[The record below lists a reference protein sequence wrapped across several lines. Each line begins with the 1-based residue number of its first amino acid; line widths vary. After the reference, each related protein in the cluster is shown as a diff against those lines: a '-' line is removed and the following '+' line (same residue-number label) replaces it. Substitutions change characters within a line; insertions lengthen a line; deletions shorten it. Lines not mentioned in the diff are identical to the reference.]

1 MEILLGGFFVVII
14 VLLVLLLVQVPKNQH
29 LNQQIL
35 ALQNQLGEIQK
46 RQADSAAQSLQEQA
60 GFYQRSQ
67 AMLNDVHR
75 KLGGLEQAS
84 RQLQELGRDIGELQ
98 DILKAPKLRG
108 NLGEYLLEELLRQVL
123 PERNFETQYRFRD
136 GTVVDAVVR
145 LGDRLVPI
153 DSKFPLESFQRL
165 LTVEGETARREEK
178 RELVRAVR
186 KKIDEIAAKYIK
198 EVEGTYNFALM
209 YIPAE
214 NVFYELIVTENVM
227 DRRYDISAYAMEH
240 KVVPVSP
247 NSLYAYLMAIALG
260 LKGFKIEQQAR
271 VIMGELARVQSA
283 FGEFYGDFT
292 LLGRHLKN
300 ASAKFDDTLKKVERF
315 NDRIGEIT
323 GVKRDLTAPGEAGGP
338 GERRGSGG
346 QG

>member
-1 MEILLGGFFVVII
+1 MEILLGGVFLVIL

-35 ALQNQLGEIQK
+35 ALQNQLGDIQK
-46 RQADSAAQSLQEQA
+46 RQAESATQSLQEQA

-84 RQLQELGRDIGELQ
+84 RQIQELGRDIGQLQ

-108 NLGEYLLEELLRQVL
+108 NLGEYLLEDLLRQVL

-136 GTVVDAVVR
+136 GTVVDAVVK

-165 LTVEGETARREEK
+165 LAVEGEAARREGK
-178 RELVRAVR
+178 REFVRVVK
-186 KKIDEIAAKYIK
+186 KKIDEIAGKYIK
-198 EVEGTYNFALM
+198 ESEGTYNFALM

-214 NVFYELIVTENVM
+214 NVFYELIVTDNLK
-227 DRRYDISAYAMEH
+227 DRRYEIAQYAMDK

-260 LKGFKIEQQAR
+260 LKGFKIEQQAQ
-271 VIMGELARVQSA
+271 VIMGELARVQGA
-283 FGEFYGDFT
+283 FGEFYGDF
-292 LLGRHLKN
+292 LLVGKHLKN
-300 ASAKFDDTLKKVERF
+300 AAGKYDDTLKKAERF

-323 GVKRDLTAPGEAGGP
+323 GVKGDLSEAPGKKMVE
-338 GERRGSGG
+338 E
-346 QG
+346 

>member
-1 MEILLGGFFVVII
+1 MEMLLGGVFLVIL
-14 VLLVLLLVQVPKNQH
+14 VLLILLLVQVPKNQH

-35 ALQNQLGEIQK
+35 ALQNQLVDIQK
-46 RQADSAAQSLQEQA
+46 KQAESATQSLAEQA

-84 RQLQELGRDIGELQ
+84 RQIQELGRDIGALQ

-108 NLGEYLLEELLRQVL
+108 NLGEYLLLDLLRQVL
-123 PERNFETQYRFRD
+123 PARNFQAQYRFRD
-136 GTVVDAVVR
+136 GTVVDAVVK

-165 LTVEGETARREEK
+165 LTVEGETARREQK
-178 RELVRAVR
+178 REFVQAVK

-198 EVEGTYNFALM
+198 EGEGTYDFALM

-214 NVFYELIVTENVM
+214 NVFYELIVTDSLK
-227 DRRYDISAYAMEH
+227 DRRYELSQYAMER

-271 VIMGELARVQSA
+271 VILGELARVQGA
-283 FGEFYGDFT
+283 FRDFYGDFT
-292 LLGRHLKN
+292 LVGKHLKN
-300 ASAKFDDTLKKVERF
+300 AAGKYDESLKKAERF

-323 GVKRDLTAPGEAGGP
+323 GIKRDLVEPPGATGI
-338 GERRGSGG
+338 
-346 QG
+346 

>member
-1 MEILLGGFFVVII
+1 
-14 VLLVLLLVQVPKNQH
+14 
-29 LNQQIL
+29 
-35 ALQNQLGEIQK
+35 
-46 RQADSAAQSLQEQA
+46 
-60 GFYQRSQ
+60 
-67 AMLNDVHR
+67 MLNDVHR

-84 RQLQELGRDIGELQ
+84 RQVQELGRDIGALQ

-108 NLGEYLLEELLRQVL
+108 NLGEYLLQDLLRQVL
-123 PERNFETQYRFRD
+123 PERNFQTQFRFRD

-165 LTVEGETARREEK
+165 LAVPGEAARREQK
-178 RELVRAVR
+178 REFVQAVKR
-186 KKIDEIAAKYIK
+186 KIDEIAAKYIK
-198 EVEGTYNFALM
+198 EAEGTYDFALM

-214 NVFYELIVTENVM
+214 NVFYELIVTDSLK
-227 DRRYDISAYAMEH
+227 DRRYELSQYAMDR

-271 VIMGELARVQSA
+271 VIMTELARVQGA
-283 FGEFYGDFT
+283 FRDFYGDFI
-292 LLGRHLKN
+292 LVGKHLKN
-300 ASAKFDDTLKKVERF
+300 AAGKFDESLRKAERF

-323 GVKRDLTAPGEAGGP
+323 GIKRDLVEPPGGNIP
-338 GERRGSGG
+338 GN
-346 QG
+346 

>member
-1 MEILLGGFFVVII
+1 MEILLGGVFLVIL

-35 ALQNQLGEIQK
+35 ALQNQLGDIQK
-46 RQADSAAQSLQEQA
+46 RQAESATQSLQEQA

-84 RQLQELGRDIGELQ
+84 RQIQELGRDIGQLQ

-108 NLGEYLLEELLRQVL
+108 NLGEYLLENLLRQVL

-136 GTVVDAVVR
+136 GTVVDAVVK

-165 LTVEGETARREEK
+165 LAVEGEAARREEK
-178 RELVRAVR
+178 REFVRVVK
-186 KKIDEIAAKYIK
+186 KKIDEIASKYIK
-198 EVEGTYNFALM
+198 ESEGTYNFALM

-214 NVFYELIVTENVM
+214 NVFYELIVTDNLK
-227 DRRYDISAYAMEH
+227 DRRYEIAQYAMDK

-260 LKGFKIEQQAR
+260 LKGFKIEQQAQ
-271 VIMGELARVQSA
+271 VIMGELARVQGA
-283 FGEFYGDFT
+283 FGEFYGDF
-292 LLGRHLKN
+292 LLVGKHLKN
-300 ASAKFDDTLKKVERF
+300 AAGKYDDTLKKAERF

-323 GVKRDLTAPGEAGGP
+323 GVKRDLAEPPGEKLIK
-338 GERRGSGG
+338 E
-346 QG
+346 

>member
-1 MEILLGGFFVVII
+1 MEVLLGGVFLVIL

-29 LNQQIL
+29 LNQQIFT
-35 ALQNQLGEIQK
+35 LQNQLADIQK
-46 RQADSAAQSLQEQA
+46 KQAESATLSLQEQA

-67 AMLNDVHR
+67 AMLNDVNR

-84 RQLQELGRDIGELQ
+84 RRIQELGQDIGQLQ

-108 NLGEYLLEELLRQVL
+108 NLGEFLLEDLLRQVL
-123 PERNFETQYRFRD
+123 PERNFQTQFHFRD
-136 GTVVDAVVR
+136 GTVVDAVVK
-145 LGDRLVPI
+145 LGERLVPI

-165 LTVEGETARREEK
+165 IAVEGEAARREEK
-178 RELVRAVR
+178 REFVRAVK

-198 EVEGTYNFALM
+198 ESEGTYDFALM

-214 NVFYELIVTENVM
+214 NVFYELIVTENLK
-227 DRRYDISAYAMEH
+227 DRRYELSQYAMDR

-271 VIMGELARVQSA
+271 LIMGELSRVQAS
-283 FGEFYGDFT
+283 FNDFYGDFT
-292 LLGRHLKN
+292 LVGKHLKF
-300 ASAKFDDTLKKVERF
+300 AAGKYDQSLKKAERF

-323 GVKRDLTAPGEAGGP
+323 GVKRDLVEPPARKSLED
-338 GERRGSGG
+338 
-346 QG
+346 

>member
-1 MEILLGGFFVVII
+1 MEVLLGGVFLVIV

-29 LNQQIL
+29 LNIQIL
-35 ALQNQLGEIQK
+35 ALQNQLADIQK
-46 RQADSAAQSLQEQA
+46 RQAESATQSLAEQA

-84 RQLQELGRDIGELQ
+84 RRIQELGQDIGKLQ

-108 NLGEYLLEELLRQVL
+108 NLGEYLLEDLLRQVL
-123 PERNFETQYRFRD
+123 PERNFQTQYRFRD
-136 GTVVDAVVR
+136 GTVVDAVVK
-145 LGDRLVPI
+145 LGERLVPI

-165 LTVEGETARREEK
+165 LEVEGEAARREGK
-178 RELVRAVR
+178 REFVRVVK
-186 KKIDEIAAKYIK
+186 KKIDDIAARYIK
-198 EVEGTYNFALM
+198 EAERTYDFALM

-214 NVFYELIVTENVM
+214 NVFYELIVTDNLK
-227 DRRYDISAYAMEH
+227 DRRYELSQYAMEK

-271 VIMGELARVQSA
+271 EIMGELARVQGA
-283 FGEFYGDFT
+283 FADFYGDFT
-292 LLGRHLKN
+292 LVGKHLRN
-300 ASAKFDDTLKKVERF
+300 AAGKYDESLRKAERF
-315 NDRIGEIT
+315 NERIGEIT
-323 GVKRDLTAPGEAGGP
+323 GVKHDLVEPPSKKILED
-338 GERRGSGG
+338 
-346 QG
+346 

>member
-1 MEILLGGFFVVII
+1 MEVLLGGVFLVIL

-35 ALQNQLGEIQK
+35 ALQNQLAEIQK
-46 RQADSAAQSLQEQA
+46 GQTDSANLSLKEQA

-84 RQLQELGRDIGELQ
+84 RQIQELGRDIGQLQ

-108 NLGEYLLEELLRQVL
+108 NLGEYLLEDLLRQVL
-123 PERNFETQYRFRD
+123 PERNFQTQFRFRD
-136 GTVVDAVVR
+136 GTVVDAVVK
-145 LGDRLVPI
+145 LGERLVPI

-165 LTVEGETARREEK
+165 LSVEGEAARREGK
-178 RELVRAVR
+178 REFVRVVK

-198 EVEGTYNFALM
+198 ESEGTYNFALM

-214 NVFYELIVTENVM
+214 NVFYELIVTDNLK
-227 DRRYDISAYAMEH
+227 DRSYELSQYAMDK

-247 NSLYAYLMAIALG
+247 NSLYAYLMAVALG

-271 VIMGELARVQSA
+271 VIMGELARVQAA
-283 FGEFYGDFT
+283 FSEFYGDFT
-292 LLGRHLKN
+292 LVGKHLKN
-300 ASAKFDDTLKKVERF
+300 AAGKFDESLKKAERF

-323 GVKRDLTAPGEAGGP
+323 GVKHDLVESPPEKIL
-338 GERRGSGG
+338 ED
-346 QG
+346 

>member
-1 MEILLGGFFVVII
+1 MMEVLLGGAFLLVL
-14 VLLVLLLVQVPKNQH
+14 VLLVLLLVLLPKNQQ
-29 LNQQIL
+29 LNRQML
-35 ALQNQLGEIQK
+35 TLQNQLTDIQK
-46 RQADSAAQSLQEQA
+46 GQLESANQSLKEQT

-84 RQLQELGRDIGELQ
+84 RQIQELGRDIGQLQ

-108 NLGEYLLEELLRQVL
+108 NLGEYLLEDLLRQVL
-123 PERNFETQYRFRD
+123 PERNFETQFRFRD
-136 GTVVDAVVR
+136 GTVVDAVVK

-165 LTVEGETARREEK
+165 IAVEGEAARREEK
-178 RELVRAVR
+178 REFVRAVR
-186 KKIDEIAAKYIK
+186 KKIDEIAAKYIQ
-198 EVEGTYNFALM
+198 ESEGTYDFALM

-214 NVFYELIVTENVM
+214 NVFYELIVTDNLK
-227 DRRYDISAYAMEH
+227 DRRYELSQYAMEK

-271 VIMGELARVQSA
+271 VIMGELARVQGA
-283 FGEFYGDFT
+283 FADFYGDFT
-292 LLGRHLKN
+292 LVGKHLKN
-300 ASAKFDDTLKKVERF
+300 AAGKFDESLKKAERF
-315 NDRIGEIT
+315 NDRIGDIT
-323 GVKRDLTAPGEAGGP
+323 GVKHDLVEPQQKKILED
-338 GERRGSGG
+338 
-346 QG
+346 

>member
-1 MEILLGGFFVVII
+1 MEILLGGVFLVIL

-35 ALQNQLGEIQK
+35 ALQNQLGDIQK
-46 RQADSAAQSLQEQA
+46 RQAESATQSLQEQA

-84 RQLQELGRDIGELQ
+84 RQIQELGRDIGQLQ

-108 NLGEYLLEELLRQVL
+108 NLGEYLLENLLRQVL

-136 GTVVDAVVR
+136 GTVVDAVVK

-165 LTVEGETARREEK
+165 LAVEGEAARREEK
-178 RELVRAVR
+178 REFVRVVK
-186 KKIDEIAAKYIK
+186 KKIDEIASKYIK
-198 EVEGTYNFALM
+198 ESEGTYNFALM

-214 NVFYELIVTENVM
+214 NVFYELIVTDNLK
-227 DRRYDISAYAMEH
+227 DRRYEIAQYAMDK

-260 LKGFKIEQQAR
+260 LKGFKIEQQAQ
-271 VIMGELARVQSA
+271 VIMGELARVQGA
-283 FGEFYGDFT
+283 FGEFYGDF
-292 LLGRHLKN
+292 LLVGKHLKN
-300 ASAKFDDTLKKVERF
+300 AAGKYDDTLKKAERF

-323 GVKRDLTAPGEAGGP
+323 GVKRDLSEGP
-338 GERRGSGG
+338 GEKLIKE
-346 QG
+346 

>member
-1 MEILLGGFFVVII
+1 MEILLGGVFLVIL

-35 ALQNQLGEIQK
+35 ALQNQLGDIQK
-46 RQADSAAQSLQEQA
+46 RQAESATQSLQEQA

-84 RQLQELGRDIGELQ
+84 RQIQELGRDIGQLQ

-108 NLGEYLLEELLRQVL
+108 NLGEYLLENLLRQVL

-136 GTVVDAVVR
+136 GTVVDAVVK

-165 LTVEGETARREEK
+165 LAVEGEAARREEK
-178 RELVRAVR
+178 REFVRVVK
-186 KKIDEIAAKYIK
+186 KKIDEIASKYIK
-198 EVEGTYNFALM
+198 ESEGTYNFALM

-214 NVFYELIVTENVM
+214 NVFYELIVTDNLK
-227 DRRYDISAYAMEH
+227 DRRYEIAQYAMDK

-260 LKGFKIEQQAR
+260 LKGFKIEQQAQ
-271 VIMGELARVQSA
+271 VIMGELARVQGA
-283 FGEFYGDFT
+283 FGEFYGDF
-292 LLGRHLKN
+292 LLVGKHLKN
-300 ASAKFDDTLKKVERF
+300 AAGKYDDTLKKAERF

-323 GVKRDLTAPGEAGGP
+323 GVKGDLSEAPGKKMVE
-338 GERRGSGG
+338 E
-346 QG
+346 

>member
-1 MEILLGGFFVVII
+1 MEILLGGVFLVVL
-14 VLLVLLLVQVPKNQH
+14 VLLVLLLVQLPRNQQ

-35 ALQNQLGEIQK
+35 ALQSQLGDIQK
-46 RQADSAAQSLQEQA
+46 RQAEAATQSLQEQA

-84 RQLQELGRDIGELQ
+84 RQIQELGRDIGQLQ

-108 NLGEYLLEELLRQVL
+108 NLGEYLLEDLLRQVL
-123 PERNFETQYRFRD
+123 PERNFQTQYRFRD
-136 GTVVDAVVR
+136 GTAVDAVVK

-165 LTVEGETARREEK
+165 LSAEGEAARQLEK
-178 RELVRAVR
+178 REFVRAVK

-198 EVEGTYNFALM
+198 ESEGTYDFALM

-214 NVFYELIVTENVM
+214 NVFYELIVTDSLK
-227 DRRYDISAYAMEH
+227 DRRYEISQYAMDK

-271 VIMGELARVQSA
+271 VIMGELARVQGA
-283 FGEFYGDFT
+283 FGDFYCDFI
-292 LLGRHLKN
+292 LIGKHLKN
-300 ASAKFDDTLKKVERF
+300 ASGRFDESLKKAERF

-323 GVKRDLTAPGEAGGP
+323 GIRGDLAETPQKKMLED
-338 GERRGSGG
+338 
-346 QG
+346 

>member
-1 MEILLGGFFVVII
+1 MEVLLGGVFLVIV

-29 LNQQIL
+29 LNQQIM
-35 ALQNQLGEIQK
+35 ALQNQLADIQK
-46 RQADSAAQSLQEQA
+46 RQAESANQSLQQQA

-84 RQLQELGRDIGELQ
+84 RQVQELGRDIGRLQ

-108 NLGEYLLEELLRQVL
+108 NLGEYLLEDLLRQVL
-123 PERNFETQYRFRD
+123 PERNFQTQYRFRD
-136 GTVVDAVVR
+136 GTVVDAVVK
-145 LGDRLVPI
+145 LGERLVSI

-165 LTVEGETARREEK
+165 LAVEGEAARREEK
-178 RELVRAVR
+178 REFVRVVKR
-186 KKIDEIAAKYIK
+186 KIDEIAAKYIK
-198 EVEGTYNFALM
+198 EGESTYNFALM

-214 NVFYELIVTENVM
+214 NVFYELIVTDNLKDRSYELSQYAM
-227 DRRYDISAYAMEH
+227 DR

-271 VIMGELARVQSA
+271 EIMGGLSRVQAA
-283 FGEFYGDFT
+283 FGDFYGDFI
-292 LLGRHLKN
+292 LVGKHLKN
-300 ASAKFDDTLKKVERF
+300 ATGKYDESLKRAERF
-315 NDRIGEIT
+315 NDRLGEIT
-323 GVKRDLTAPGEAGGP
+323 GVKRDLVEPPAGKIL
-338 GERRGSGG
+338 ED
-346 QG
+346 

>member
-1 MEILLGGFFVVII
+1 MEVLLGGVFLVIV

-29 LNQQIL
+29 LNIQIL
-35 ALQNQLGEIQK
+35 ALQNQLADIQK
-46 RQADSAAQSLQEQA
+46 RQAESATQSLAEQA

-84 RQLQELGRDIGELQ
+84 RQIQELGRDIGALQ

-108 NLGEYLLEELLRQVL
+108 NLGEYLLQDLLRQVL
-123 PERNFETQYRFRD
+123 PGRNFQIQYRFRD

-165 LTVEGETARREEK
+165 LAVEGEAARREQK
-178 RELVRAVR
+178 REFLQAVR
-186 KKIDEIAAKYIK
+186 KKIDDIAAKYIK
-198 EVEGTYNFALM
+198 ESEGTYDFALM

-214 NVFYELIVTENVM
+214 NVFYELIVTDSLK
-227 DRRYDISAYAMEH
+227 DRRYELSQYAMER

-271 VIMGELARVQSA
+271 VIMTELARVQGA
-283 FGEFYGDFT
+283 FRDFYGDFT
-292 LLGRHLKN
+292 LVGKHLKN
-300 ASAKFDDTLKKVERF
+300 AAGKFDESLRKAERF
-315 NDRIGEIT
+315 NDRISEVT
-323 GVKRDLTAPGEAGGP
+323 GIKRDLVEPPDAAG
-338 GERRGSGG
+338 S
-346 QG
+346 

>member
-1 MEILLGGFFVVII
+1 MEMLLGGAFLVVL

-29 LNQQIL
+29 LNRQIL
-35 ALQNQLGEIQK
+35 ALQTQLAEIQK
-46 RQADSAAQSLQEQA
+46 GQAESATQSLREQA

-75 KLGGLEQAS
+75 KLGGLEEAS
-84 RQLQELGRDIGELQ
+84 RQIQELGRDIGALQ

-108 NLGEYLLEELLRQVL
+108 NLGEYLLEDLLRQVL
-123 PERNFETQYRFRD
+123 PERNFQTQFRFRD
-136 GTVVDAVVR
+136 GTAVDAVVK

-165 LTVEGETARREEK
+165 LALEGEAARREGKKEF
-178 RELVRAVR
+178 VQAVK

-198 EVEGTYNFALM
+198 EGEGTYDFALM

-214 NVFYELIVTENVM
+214 NVFYELIVTENLK
-227 DRRYDISAYAMEH
+227 DRRYEISQYALDR

-271 VIMGELARVQSA
+271 VIMGELAKVQGA
-283 FGEFYGDFT
+283 FRDFYGDFT
-292 LLGRHLKN
+292 LVGKHLKN
-300 ASAKFDDTLKKVERF
+300 AAGKFDESLRKAERF
-315 NDRIGEIT
+315 HDRLGEIT
-323 GVKRDLTAPGEAGGP
+323 GVKHDLAEPAAKKMVED
-338 GERRGSGG
+338 
-346 QG
+346 

>member
-1 MEILLGGFFVVII
+1 MEILLGGVFLVIL

-35 ALQNQLGEIQK
+35 ALQNQLGDIQK
-46 RQADSAAQSLQEQA
+46 RQAESATQSLQEQA

-84 RQLQELGRDIGELQ
+84 RQIQELGRDIGQLQ

-108 NLGEYLLEELLRQVL
+108 NLGEYLLEDLLRQVL
-123 PERNFETQYRFRD
+123 PERNFETQFRFRD
-136 GTVVDAVVR
+136 GTVVDAVVK

-165 LTVEGETARREEK
+165 LAVEGEAARREGK
-178 RELVRAVR
+178 REFVRVVK
-186 KKIDEIAAKYIK
+186 KKIDEIAGKYIK
-198 EVEGTYNFALM
+198 ESEGTYNFALM

-214 NVFYELIVTENVM
+214 NVFYELIVTDNLK
-227 DRRYDISAYAMEH
+227 DRRYEIAQYAMDK

-260 LKGFKIEQQAR
+260 LKGFKIEQQAQ
-271 VIMGELARVQSA
+271 VIMGELARVQGA
-283 FGEFYGDFT
+283 FGEFYGDF
-292 LLGRHLKN
+292 LLVGKHLKN
-300 ASAKFDDTLKKVERF
+300 AAGKYDDTLKKAERF

-323 GVKRDLTAPGEAGGP
+323 GVKRDLAEPPGEKLIK
-338 GERRGSGG
+338 E
-346 QG
+346 

>member
-1 MEILLGGFFVVII
+1 MEVLLGGVFLVIV

-35 ALQNQLGEIQK
+35 ALQNQLAEIQK
-46 RQADSAAQSLQEQA
+46 GQAESANQSLKEQT

-145 LGDRLVPI
+145 VGDRLVPI

-165 LTVEGETARREEK
+165 LAVEGEAARQQEK
-178 RELVRAVR
+178 REFVRAVK

-198 EVEGTYNFALM
+198 EGEGTYDFALM

-214 NVFYELIVTENVM
+214 NVFYELIVTDSLK
-227 DRRYDISAYAMEH
+227 DRRYELSQYAMEK

-260 LKGFKIEQQAR
+260 LKGFKIEQQAQ
-271 VIMGELARVQSA
+271 VILAELSRVQGA
-283 FGEFYGDFT
+283 FGEFYCDF
-292 LLGRHLKN
+292 LLIGKHLKN
-300 ASAKFDDTLKKVERF
+300 ASGKFDESLKKAERF

-323 GVKRDLTAPGEAGGP
+323 GVRRDLTEAPQKKMLED
-338 GERRGSGG
+338 
-346 QG
+346 

>member
-1 MEILLGGFFVVII
+1 VEILLGGVFLVVL
-14 VLLVLLLVQVPKNQH
+14 VLLVLLLVQLPRNQH

-35 ALQNQLGEIQK
+35 VLQNQLADLQK
-46 RQADSAAQSLQEQA
+46 GQTEAATRSLREQT
-60 GFYQRSQ
+60 GFYERSQ

-84 RQLQELGRDIGELQ
+84 RHIQELGRDIGQLQ

-108 NLGEYLLEELLRQVL
+108 NLGEYLLEDLLRQVL
-123 PERNFETQYRFRD
+123 PERNFQTQYRFRD
-136 GTVVDAVVR
+136 GTAVDAVVR
-145 LGDRLVPI
+145 LGERLVPI

-165 LTVEGETARREEK
+165 LAVDGEAARQLEK
-178 RELVRAVR
+178 REFVRVVK

-198 EVEGTYNFALM
+198 EAEGTYDFALM

-214 NVFYELIVTENVM
+214 NVFYELIVTDSLK
-227 DRRYDISAYAMEH
+227 DRRYELSQYAMDK

-271 VIMGELARVQSA
+271 VIMSELARVQTG
-283 FGEFYGDFT
+283 FGEFYCDF
-292 LLGRHLKN
+292 LLVGKHLKN
-300 ASAKFDDTLKKVERF
+300 ASGKFDESLKKAERF

-323 GVKRDLTAPGEAGGP
+323 GVRRDLVEPPGAGGT
-338 GERRGSGG
+338 
-346 QG
+346 

>member
-1 MEILLGGFFVVII
+1 MEILLGGVFLVIL

-35 ALQNQLGEIQK
+35 ALQNQLGDIQK
-46 RQADSAAQSLQEQA
+46 RQAESATQSLQEQA
-60 GFYQRSQ
+60 GFCQRSQ

-84 RQLQELGRDIGELQ
+84 RQIQELGRDIGQLQ

-108 NLGEYLLEELLRQVL
+108 NLGEYLLENLLRQVL

-136 GTVVDAVVR
+136 GTVVDAVVK

-165 LTVEGETARREEK
+165 LAVEGEAARREEK
-178 RELVRAVR
+178 REFVRVVK
-186 KKIDEIAAKYIK
+186 KKIDEIASKYIK
-198 EVEGTYNFALM
+198 ESEGTYNFALM

-214 NVFYELIVTENVM
+214 NVFYELIVTDNLK
-227 DRRYDISAYAMEH
+227 DRRYEIAQYAMDK

-260 LKGFKIEQQAR
+260 LKGFKIEQQAQ
-271 VIMGELARVQSA
+271 VIMGELARVQGA
-283 FGEFYGDFT
+283 FGEFYGDF
-292 LLGRHLKN
+292 LLVGKHLKN
-300 ASAKFDDTLKKVERF
+300 AAGKYDDTLKKAERF

-323 GVKRDLTAPGEAGGP
+323 GVKRDLAEPPGEKLIK
-338 GERRGSGG
+338 E
-346 QG
+346 

>member
-1 MEILLGGFFVVII
+1 VEILLGGVFLVVLA
-14 VLLVLLLVQVPKNQH
+14 LLVLLLVQLPRNQH

-35 ALQNQLGEIQK
+35 ALQNQLGEIER
-46 RQADSAAQSLQEQA
+46 RQSQAANQSLQEQA

-84 RQLQELGRDIGELQ
+84 RQIQELGRDIGQLQ

-108 NLGEYLLEELLRQVL
+108 NLGEYLLQDLLRQVL
-123 PERNFETQYRFRD
+123 PERNFQTQYRFRD
-136 GTVVDAVVR
+136 GTAVDAVVK

-165 LTVEGETARREEK
+165 LAVEGEAARQLEK
-178 RELVRAVR
+178 REFVRAVK

-198 EVEGTYNFALM
+198 ESEGTYDFALM

-214 NVFYELIVTENVM
+214 NVFYELIVTEGLK
-227 DRRYDISAYAMEH
+227 DRSYDLSQYAMEK

-271 VIMGELARVQSA
+271 VIMGELDRVRSA
-283 FGEFYGDFT
+283 FGEFYCDF
-292 LLGRHLKN
+292 LLVGKHLKN
-300 ASAKFDDTLKKVERF
+300 ASGKFDESLKKAERF

-323 GVKRDLTAPGEAGGP
+323 GVRQDLTETR
-338 GERRGSGG
+338 ERRLEE
-346 QG
+346 

>member
-1 MEILLGGFFVVII
+1 MIEILLGGAFLLIF
-14 VLLVLLLVQVPKNQH
+14 VLLVLLLVLLPKNQH
-29 LNQQIL
+29 LNQQML
-35 ALQNQLGEIQK
+35 ALQNQLADIQK
-46 RQADSAAQSLQEQA
+46 GQMESANLSLKEQA

-84 RQLQELGRDIGELQ
+84 RQIQELGRDIGQLQ

-108 NLGEYLLEELLRQVL
+108 NLGEYLLEDLLRQVL
-123 PERNFETQYRFRD
+123 PERNFQTQYRFRD
-136 GTVVDAVVR
+136 GTVVDAVVK

-165 LTVEGETARREEK
+165 LAVEGEAARREEK
-178 RELVRAVR
+178 REFVKVVR
-186 KKIDEIAAKYIK
+186 KKIDDIAAKYIQ
-198 EVEGTYNFALM
+198 ESEGTYDFALM

-214 NVFYELIVTENVM
+214 NVFYELIVTDNLK
-227 DRRYDISAYAMEH
+227 DRRYEISQYAMEK

-271 VIMGELARVQSA
+271 VIMGELSRVQGA
-283 FGEFYGDFT
+283 FSDFYGDFT
-292 LLGRHLKN
+292 LVGKHLKN
-300 ASAKFDDTLKKVERF
+300 AAGKYDESLKKAERF

-323 GVKRDLTAPGEAGGP
+323 GVKRDLTETPDKKKIED
-338 GERRGSGG
+338 
-346 QG
+346 

>member
-1 MEILLGGFFVVII
+1 MEVLLGGIFLVILVLLI
-14 VLLVLLLVQVPKNQH
+14 LLLVLLPKNQQ
-29 LNQQIL
+29 LNQQIM
-35 ALQNQLGEIQK
+35 AVQNQLADIQK
-46 RQADSAAQSLQEQA
+46 KQAESATQSLAEQA

-84 RQLQELGRDIGELQ
+84 RQIQELGRDIGALQ

-108 NLGEYLLEELLRQVL
+108 NLGEYLLQDLLRQVL
-123 PERNFETQYRFRD
+123 PGRNFQIQYRFRD

-165 LTVEGETARREEK
+165 LAVEGETARREQK
-178 RELVRAVR
+178 REFLQAVK
-186 KKIDEIAAKYIK
+186 KKIDDIAAKYIK
-198 EVEGTYNFALM
+198 ESEGTYDFALM

-214 NVFYELIVTENVM
+214 NVFYELIVTDSLK
-227 DRRYDISAYAMEH
+227 DRRYELSQYAMER

-271 VIMGELARVQSA
+271 VIMTELARVQGA
-283 FGEFYGDFT
+283 FRDFYGDFT
-292 LLGRHLKN
+292 LVGKHLKN
-300 ASAKFDDTLKKVERF
+300 AAGKFDESLRKAERF
-315 NDRIGEIT
+315 NDRISEVT
-323 GVKRDLTAPGEAGGP
+323 GIKRDLVEPPDAAG
-338 GERRGSGG
+338 S
-346 QG
+346 

>member
-1 MEILLGGFFVVII
+1 VEILLGGVFLVVLA
-14 VLLVLLLVQVPKNQH
+14 LLVLLLVQLPRNQH

-35 ALQNQLGEIQK
+35 ALQNQLGEIER
-46 RQADSAAQSLQEQA
+46 RQAQAANQSLQEQA

-84 RQLQELGRDIGELQ
+84 RQIQELGRDIGQLQ

-108 NLGEYLLEELLRQVL
+108 NLGEYLLEDLLRQVL
-123 PERNFETQYRFRD
+123 PERNFQTQYRFRD
-136 GTVVDAVVR
+136 GTAVDAVVK

-165 LTVEGETARREEK
+165 LAVEGEAARQLEK
-178 RELVRAVR
+178 REFVRAVK

-198 EVEGTYNFALM
+198 EGEGTYDFALM

-214 NVFYELIVTENVM
+214 NVFYELIVTDSLK
-227 DRRYDISAYAMEH
+227 DRRYELSQYAMQK

-260 LKGFKIEQQAR
+260 LKGFKIEQQAQ
-271 VIMGELARVQSA
+271 VILAELSRVQGA
-283 FGEFYGDFT
+283 FGEFYCDF
-292 LLGRHLKN
+292 LLIGKHLKN
-300 ASAKFDDTLKKVERF
+300 ASGKFDESLKKAERF

-323 GVKRDLTAPGEAGGP
+323 GVRRDLTEAPQKKMLED
-338 GERRGSGG
+338 
-346 QG
+346 

>member
-1 MEILLGGFFVVII
+1 MEILLGGFFLVII

-35 ALQNQLGEIQK
+35 SLQNQLGDIQK
-46 RQADSAAQSLQEQA
+46 RQLESANQSLAEQT

-84 RQLQELGRDIGELQ
+84 RQIQELGRDIGELQ

-108 NLGEYLLEELLRQVL
+108 NLGEFLLEELLRQVL

-136 GTVVDAVVR
+136 GTVVDAVVK

-165 LTVEGETARREEK
+165 LAVEGEAARLQEK
-178 RELVRAVR
+178 REFVRAVK

-198 EVEGTYNFALM
+198 ESEGTFNFALM

-214 NVFYELIVTENVM
+214 NVFYEVIVAENLK
-227 DRRYDISAYAMEH
+227 DRKYELSAYAMER

-260 LKGFKIEQQAR
+260 LKGFKIEQQAKI
-271 VIMGELARVQSA
+271 IMGELAKVQGA
-283 FGEFYGDFT
+283 FSEFYGDFV
-292 LLGRHLKN
+292 LVGKHLKN
-300 ASAKFDDTLKKVERF
+300 AAAKYDDSAKKAERF
-315 NDRIGEIT
+315 NDRIGDIT
-323 GVKRDLTAPGEAGGP
+323 GVKRDLTEPPEAKKIVA
-338 GERRGSGG
+338 S
-346 QG
+346 

>member
-1 MEILLGGFFVVII
+1 MEVLLGGVFLVIL
-14 VLLVLLLVQVPKNQH
+14 VLLVLLLVLLPKNQH

-35 ALQNQLGEIQK
+35 ALQNQLADIQK
-46 RQADSAAQSLQEQA
+46 KQAESTAQSLAEQA
-60 GFYQRSQ
+60 EFYQRSQ

-84 RQLQELGRDIGELQ
+84 RQVQELGRDIGALQ

-108 NLGEYLLEELLRQVL
+108 NLGEYLLQDLLRQVL
-123 PERNFETQYRFRD
+123 PERNFQTQFRFRD

-165 LTVEGETARREEK
+165 LAVPGEAARREQK
-178 RELVRAVR
+178 REFVQAVKR
-186 KKIDEIAAKYIK
+186 KIDEIAAKYIK
-198 EVEGTYNFALM
+198 EAEGTYDFALM

-214 NVFYELIVTENVM
+214 NVFYELIVTDSLK
-227 DRRYDISAYAMEH
+227 DRRYELSQYAMDR

-271 VIMGELARVQSA
+271 VIMTELARVQGA
-283 FGEFYGDFT
+283 FRDFYGDFI
-292 LLGRHLKN
+292 LVGKHLKN
-300 ASAKFDDTLKKVERF
+300 AAGKFDESLRKAERF

-323 GVKRDLTAPGEAGGP
+323 GIKRDLVEPPGGNIP
-338 GERRGSGG
+338 GN
-346 QG
+346 

>member
-1 MEILLGGFFVVII
+1 MEILLGGVFLVVLA
-14 VLLVLLLVQVPKNQH
+14 LLVLLLVQLPRNQH

-35 ALQNQLGEIQK
+35 QLQNQLGEVQK
-46 RQADSAAQSLQEQA
+46 GQAEAATQSLQEQT

-84 RQLQELGRDIGELQ
+84 RQIQELGRDIGQLQ

-108 NLGEYLLEELLRQVL
+108 NLGEYLLEDLLRQVL
-123 PERNFETQYRFRD
+123 PERNFQTQYRFRD
-136 GTVVDAVVR
+136 GTAVDAVVK

-165 LTVEGETARREEK
+165 LAVEGEAARQLEK
-178 RELVRAVR
+178 REFVRAVK

-198 EVEGTYNFALM
+198 EGEGTYDFALM

-214 NVFYELIVTENVM
+214 NVFYELIVTDSLK
-227 DRRYDISAYAMEH
+227 DRRYELSQYAMQK

-260 LKGFKIEQQAR
+260 LKGFKIEQQAQ
-271 VIMGELARVQSA
+271 VILAELSRVQGA
-283 FGEFYGDFT
+283 FGEFYCDF
-292 LLGRHLKN
+292 LLIGKHLKN
-300 ASAKFDDTLKKVERF
+300 ASGKFDESLKKAERF

-323 GVKRDLTAPGEAGGP
+323 GVRRDLTEAPQKKMLED
-338 GERRGSGG
+338 
-346 QG
+346 

>member
-1 MEILLGGFFVVII
+1 MEILLGGVFLVIL

-35 ALQNQLGEIQK
+35 ALQNQLGDIQQ
-46 RQADSAAQSLQEQA
+46 RQAESATQSLQEQA

-84 RQLQELGRDIGELQ
+84 RQIQELGRDIGQLQ

-108 NLGEYLLEELLRQVL
+108 NLGEYLLEDLLRQVL

-136 GTVVDAVVR
+136 GTVVDAVVK

-165 LTVEGETARREEK
+165 LAVEGEAARREEK
-178 RELVRAVR
+178 REFVRAVK
-186 KKIDEIAAKYIK
+186 KKIDEIAGKYIK
-198 EVEGTYNFALM
+198 ESEGTYNFALM

-214 NVFYELIVTENVM
+214 NVFYELIVTDNLK
-227 DRRYDISAYAMEH
+227 DRRYEIAQYAMDK

-260 LKGFKIEQQAR
+260 LKGFKIEQQAQ
-271 VIMGELARVQSA
+271 VIMGELARVQGA
-283 FGEFYGDFT
+283 FGEFYGDF
-292 LLGRHLKN
+292 LLVGKHLKN
-300 ASAKFDDTLKKVERF
+300 AAGKYDDTLKKAERF

-323 GVKRDLTAPGEAGGP
+323 GVKRDLSEGP
-338 GERRGSGG
+338 GEKLIKE
-346 QG
+346 

>member
-1 MEILLGGFFVVII
+1 MEILLGGVFLVIL

-35 ALQNQLGEIQK
+35 ALQNQLGDIQQ
-46 RQADSAAQSLQEQA
+46 RQAESATQSLQEQA

-84 RQLQELGRDIGELQ
+84 RQIQELGRDIGQLQ

-108 NLGEYLLEELLRQVL
+108 NLGEYLLEDLLRQVL
-123 PERNFETQYRFRD
+123 PERNFETQFRFRD
-136 GTVVDAVVR
+136 GTVVDAVVK

-165 LTVEGETARREEK
+165 LAVEGEAARREEK
-178 RELVRAVR
+178 REFVRAVK
-186 KKIDEIAAKYIK
+186 KKIDEIAGKYIK
-198 EVEGTYNFALM
+198 ESEGTYNFALM

-214 NVFYELIVTENVM
+214 NVFYELIVTDNLK
-227 DRRYDISAYAMEH
+227 DRRYEIAQYAMDK

-260 LKGFKIEQQAR
+260 LKGFKIEQQAQ
-271 VIMGELARVQSA
+271 VIMGELARVQGA
-283 FGEFYGDFT
+283 FGEFYGDF
-292 LLGRHLKN
+292 LLVGKHLKN
-300 ASAKFDDTLKKVERF
+300 AAGKYDDTLKKAERF

-323 GVKRDLTAPGEAGGP
+323 GVKRDLSEGP
-338 GERRGSGG
+338 GEKLIKE
-346 QG
+346 

>member
-1 MEILLGGFFVVII
+1 MEVLLGGVFLVILALLI
-14 VLLVLLLVQVPKNQH
+14 LLLVLLPKNQH
-29 LNQQIL
+29 LNQQIM
-35 ALQNQLGEIQK
+35 ALQNQLADIQK
-46 RQADSAAQSLQEQA
+46 KQAESATQSLAEQA

-67 AMLNDVHR
+67 AMMNDVHR

-84 RQLQELGRDIGELQ
+84 RQIQELGRDIGALQ

-108 NLGEYLLEELLRQVL
+108 NLGEYLLQDLLRQVL
-123 PERNFETQYRFRD
+123 PARNFQTQYRFRD

-165 LTVEGETARREEK
+165 LSVEGEAARREQK
-178 RELVRAVR
+178 REFVQAVK

-198 EVEGTYNFALM
+198 EAEGTYDFALM

-214 NVFYELIVTENVM
+214 NVFYELIITDSLK
-227 DRRYDISAYAMEH
+227 DRRYELSQYAMER

-271 VIMGELARVQSA
+271 VIMGELARVQGA
-283 FGEFYGDFT
+283 FRDFYGDFT
-292 LLGRHLKN
+292 LVGKHLKN
-300 ASAKFDDTLKKVERF
+300 AAGKYDESLRKAERF

-323 GVKRDLTAPGEAGGP
+323 GIKRDLVEPPDAAG
-338 GERRGSGG
+338 S
-346 QG
+346 

>member
-1 MEILLGGFFVVII
+1 VEILLGGVFLVVLA
-14 VLLVLLLVQVPKNQH
+14 LLVLLLVQLPRNQH

-35 ALQNQLGEIQK
+35 QLQNQLGEVQK
-46 RQADSAAQSLQEQA
+46 GQAEAATQSLQEQT

-84 RQLQELGRDIGELQ
+84 RQIQELGRDIGQLQ

-108 NLGEYLLEELLRQVL
+108 NLGEYLLEDLLRQVL

-136 GTVVDAVVR
+136 GTVVDAVVK

-165 LTVEGETARREEK
+165 LAVEGEAARQLEK
-178 RELVRAVR
+178 REFVRAVK

-198 EVEGTYNFALM
+198 EGEGTYDFALM

-214 NVFYELIVTENVM
+214 NVFYELIVTDSLK
-227 DRRYDISAYAMEH
+227 DRRYELSQYAMQK

-260 LKGFKIEQQAR
+260 LKGFKIEQQAQ
-271 VIMGELARVQSA
+271 VILAELSRVQGA
-283 FGEFYGDFT
+283 FGEFYCDF
-292 LLGRHLKN
+292 LLIGKHLKN
-300 ASAKFDDTLKKVERF
+300 ASGKFDESLKKAERF

-323 GVKRDLTAPGEAGGP
+323 GVRRDLTEAPQKKMLED
-338 GERRGSGG
+338 
-346 QG
+346 

>member
-1 MEILLGGFFVVII
+1 MEILLGGFFLVII

-35 ALQNQLGEIQK
+35 SLQNQLGDIQK
-46 RQADSAAQSLQEQA
+46 RQLESANQSLAEQT

-84 RQLQELGRDIGELQ
+84 RQIQELGRDIGELQ

-108 NLGEYLLEELLRQVL
+108 NLGEFLLEELLRQVL

-136 GTVVDAVVR
+136 GTVVDAVVK

-165 LTVEGETARREEK
+165 LAVEGEAARLQEK
-178 RELVRAVR
+178 REFVRVVK

-198 EVEGTYNFALM
+198 ESEGTYNFALM

-214 NVFYELIVTENVM
+214 NVFYEVIVAENLK
-227 DRRYDISAYAMEH
+227 DRKYELSAYAMER

-260 LKGFKIEQQAR
+260 LKGFKIEQQAKI
-271 VIMGELARVQSA
+271 IMGELAKVQGA
-283 FGEFYGDFT
+283 FGEFYGDFV
-292 LLGRHLKN
+292 LVGKHLKN
-300 ASAKFDDTLKKVERF
+300 AAAKYDDSAKKAERF

-323 GVKRDLTAPGEAGGP
+323 GVKRDLTEPAEAKKIGE
-338 GERRGSGG
+338 S
-346 QG
+346 